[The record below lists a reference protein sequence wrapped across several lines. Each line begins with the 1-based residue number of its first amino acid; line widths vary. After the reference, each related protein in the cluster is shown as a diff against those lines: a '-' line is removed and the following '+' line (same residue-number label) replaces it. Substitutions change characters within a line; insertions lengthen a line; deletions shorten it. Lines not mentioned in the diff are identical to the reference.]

1 MSIKPEEIK
10 ADPKKVRLELFYT
23 DSKVNINLYR
33 NKFIRKGNIIE
44 R

>member
-1 MSIKPEEIK
+1 MKEILK
-10 ADPKKVRLELFYT
+10 NKYKKNSMKMYS